1 MDYRKV
7 IHKDRDKWQTES
19 EQAANEESGG
29 FASGVR
35 GVSRLDVHKSCGEDE
50 LLIPT

>member
-7 IHKDRDKWQTES
+7 IHKDRDKWWTES
-19 EQAANEESGG
+19 EKTADEVSGG
-29 FASGVR
+29 FASSVR
-35 GVSRLDVHKSCGEDE
+35 GVSRLDVLESCGGDE